1 MPAVS
6 LIRTV
11 SVLAALTVMG
21 GTIALTQTTPAPAK
35 AEPKAEEV
43 FKNIVSLKGRK
54 ASDVIPAMHFMSQS
68 LGTDC
73 AFCHTEGKFE
83 DESKRAKATAREMI
97 AMTKKI
103 NDEFFEGKN
112 EVTCNSCHNGR
123 THPAGAAMPFS
134 ITARLRD
141 TSLSADTV
149 LGAFATATHA
159 PATPSVLTLTGTVEH
174 PGGKSTGLT
183 TKQTSTGMFLE
194 TETGGPSIGYN
205 GKEAFYKM
213 GEFKQIVPPPDNA
226 ALIRYVEGL
235 WAGLPKLEKTSAGKE
250 TVAAK
255 GMDVVVGSRN
265 GVTAKFTFD
274 PETHLLTRAAYFE
287 TSVLGRSADV
297 YEFAD
302 YQSVNGTMVPM
313 TVTHF
318 ESANRKVVKHYT
330 KAEFSPLGSTAE
342 FDGK

>member
-1 MPAVS
+1 MSWPRTFAVF
-6 LIRTV
+6 
-11 SVLAALTVMG
+11 AALTVMG
-21 GTIALTQTTPAPAK
+21 GTIALTQTSPAPQQVPN
-35 AEPKAEEV
+35 AENV
-43 FKNIVSLKGRK
+43 FKSIVSFKGHK
-54 ASDVIPAMHFMSQS
+54 ATEVIPAMHFMSQS

-73 AFCHTEGKFE
+73 SFCHTEGKFE
-83 DESKRAKATAREMI
+83 DDSKRAKATAREMI
-97 AMTKKI
+97 AMTKKL
-103 NDEFFEGKN
+103 NDDFFGGKN

-123 THPAGAAMPFS
+123 THPQGAAMPFPM
-134 ITARLRD
+134 TARLRD
-141 TSLSADTV
+141 TSLSAETV
-149 LGAFATATHA
+149 MGAFATASKA
-159 PATPSVLTLTGTVEH
+159 PTAPSVLTLTGTIEH

-183 TKQTSTGMFLE
+183 TKQTSGGMFLE
-194 TETGGPSIGYN
+194 TETGGASLGYN

-213 GEFKQIVPPPDNA
+213 GEFKQVVPPPDNA

-235 WAGLPKLEKTSAGKE
+235 WAGLPKLEKVTAGKE
-250 TVAAK
+250 TVSGK
-255 GMDVVVGSRN
+255 PMEVVVGSRN

-274 PETHLLTRAAYFE
+274 PDTHLLTRVAYFE

-313 TVTHF
+313 TVTHY

-330 KAEFSPLGSTAE
+330 KAEFAPLGPTAE